1 MGTRQINM
9 DERHKRFEAAIKAAM
24 KENVA
29 DLTGEEMLAILSQVL
44 GQLIALQDQRTMT
57 PDRAMSIVAVNIE
70 AGNASALAEL
80 DKPEGRS

>member
-1 MGTRQINM
+1 MGE
-9 DERHKRFEAAIKAAM
+9 DHKRFEAGVKAAM
-24 KENVA
+24 KEHVGG
-29 DLTGEEMLAILSQVL
+29 LSGEEMLAIMSQVL

-80 DKPEGRS
+80 DKPEGQA